1 MFDEIYRMDSIA
13 KNINDITFT
22 DYYYRLALMA
32 RSVFEW
38 ENLPNGISERWIE
51 KYLFND
57 GCCVFFKDKEKGFMV
72 AKASQVGT
80 LNYYDEP
87 TQIQPIATN
96 YDGNG
101 TILDNLE
108 NCVLIQNNDMKLP
121 TFPTIRLYAYRL
133 AEVTR
138 TADVNV
144 HAQKTPVLITG
155 SNKIMLSL
163 KNVYRQWKGNEPV
176 IFGDKQLDNQPL
188 TVHKTDAPI
197 VFDKLR
203 IEKHEIWNECM
214 TFLGINNSNQQ
225 KKERVTSDEVS
236 ANNEQMELS
245 ATCMLKSRKEA
256 CNLINEMFGTNI
268 NVKFRCLKDIELEK
282 GNVEIID
289 DSEGANDS
297 EGEVAV

>member
-1 MFDEIYRMDSIA
+1 MFETMYKMDSMS
-13 KNINDITFT
+13 KNILDLTFT
-22 DYYYRLALMA
+22 DYYYRLSLLA

-51 KYLFND
+51 KFLFNN
-57 GCCVFFKDKEKGFMV
+57 GCCVFFKDDEKGLMV

-108 NCVLIQNNDMKLP
+108 NCVLIQNNDLKLP
-121 TFPTIRLYAYRL
+121 TYPTIRLYAYRL

-138 TADVNV
+138 TADVNIN
-144 HAQKTPVLITG
+144 AQKTPVLITG
-155 SNKIMLSL
+155 SNRIMTSL
-163 KNVYRQWKGNEPV
+163 KNVYKQWKGNEPV

-188 TVHKTDAPI
+188 TVLKTDAPI

-203 IEKHEIWNECM
+203 LEKHEIWNECM
-214 TFLGINNSNQQ
+214 TFLGINNANQQ

-245 ATCMLKSRKEA
+245 ASCMLKSRKEA
-256 CNLINEMFGTNI
+256 CDLINEMFGTNI
-268 NVKFRCLKDIELEK
+268 NVKFRCLKDVEIEK
-282 GNVEIID
+282 GILDLENPTPEHR
-289 DSEGANDS
+289 
-297 EGEVAV
+297 GEENEE

>member
-1 MFDEIYRMDSIA
+1 MFDEMYKFDTMT
-13 KNINDITFT
+13 KNILDLTYT
-22 DYYYRLALMA
+22 DYYYRLSLLA

-51 KYLFND
+51 RFLFNN
-57 GCCVFFKDKEKGFMV
+57 GCCVFFKDKELGLMV

-101 TILDNLE
+101 TVLDNLE
-108 NCVLIQNNDMKLP
+108 NCVLIQNNDLKLP
-121 TFPTIRLYAYRL
+121 TYPTIRLYAYRL

-138 TADVNV
+138 TSDVNIN
-144 HAQKTPVLITG
+144 AQKTPVLITG
-155 SNKIMLSL
+155 SNRAMLSL
-163 KNVYRQWKGNEPV
+163 KNVYKQWKGNEPV
-176 IFGDKQLDNQPL
+176 IFGDKQLENAPVSVL
-188 TVHKTDAPI
+188 KTDAPI

-214 TFLGINNSNQQ
+214 TFLGINNANQE

-245 ATCMLKSRKEA
+245 ASCMLKSRKEA
-256 CNLINEMFGTNI
+256 CKLINEMFGTNI
-268 NVKFRCLKDIELEK
+268 NVKFRCLKDVEIEK
-282 GNVEIID
+282 GVLDLEQ
-289 DSEGANDS
+289 
-297 EGEVAV
+297 GEKPKSNTEEE